1 MRTGLIAKKIG
12 MTRLYMADGT
22 HVPVTVLSL
31 KDCQVV
37 ANQTEA
43 KNGYNSVTLGAGEAK
58 LKNTNKAQKEV
69 YAKIKVSPKM
79 KQKEFRVSESNMV
92 AIGAELSANHF
103 IVGQYVDVTGVT
115 IGKGFAG
122 AMKRHNFGGLRA
134 SHGVSVS
141 HRSHGSTGNSQDPG
155 RVFKGKKMAGHMGDR
170 QRTIQNLQVVAVD
183 EDRGLIFIKGGLPGS
198 KGKWISIK
206 DSVKKAVPNDV
217 PLPAGLKGS
226 AVNIE
231 KGKSVETELASSNE
245 DVVVKPDEIKVENKE
260 AKTESV
266 SNVKDD
272 VKSDNN
278 VDENKEKEI

>member
-1 MRTGLIAKKIG
+1 MRTGIITKKIG

-37 ANQTEA
+37 ANQT
-43 KNGYNSVTLGAGEAK
+43 KDRNGYNSVTLGSEEAK
-58 LKNTNKAQKEV
+58 LKNTNKAQREV
-69 YAKIKVSPKM
+69 YSKIKVTPKK
-79 KQKEFRVSESNMV
+79 KQKEFRVSESNMI
-92 AIGAELSANHF
+92 AIGAEITAKHF
-103 IVGQYVDVTGVT
+103 VVGQYVDATGIT

-170 QRTIQNLQVVAVD
+170 QRTIQNLQVVAAD

-198 KGKWISIK
+198 KGSWISLK
-206 DSVKKAVPNDV
+206 DAVKKAVPNDV
-217 PLPAGLKGS
+217 PYPAGLKDTLLSSDDKDVKIEEISTKEEVS
-226 AVNIE
+226 AVEAEASESKIE
-231 KGKSVETELASSNE
+231 AVA
-245 DVVVKPDEIKVENKE
+245 
-260 AKTESV
+260 
-266 SNVKDD
+266 NVKEETL
-272 VKSDNN
+272 SDNN
-278 VDENKEKEI
+278 QIDDNNEKEN

>member
-1 MRTGLIAKKIG
+1 MRTGIITKKIG

-37 ANQTEA
+37 ANQT
-43 KNGYNSVTLGAGEAK
+43 KDRNGYNSVTLGSEEAK
-58 LKNTNKAQKEV
+58 LKNTNKAQREV
-69 YAKIKVSPKM
+69 YSKIKVTPKK
-79 KQKEFRVSESNMV
+79 KQKEFRVSESNMI
-92 AIGAELSANHF
+92 AIGAEITANHF
-103 IVGQYVDVTGVT
+103 VVGQYVDATGIT

-170 QRTIQNLQVVAVD
+170 QRTIQNLQVVAAD

-198 KGKWISIK
+198 KGSWISLK
-206 DSVKKAVPNDV
+206 DAVKKAVPNDV
-217 PLPAGLKGS
+217 PYPAGLKDTLLSSDNKDVKIEEVS
-226 AVNIE
+226 AME
-231 KGKSVETELASSNE
+231 AEASES
-245 DVVVKPDEIKVENKE
+245 KVE
-260 AKTESV
+260 AV
-266 SNVKDD
+266 ANVKEETL
-272 VKSDNN
+272 SDNN
-278 VDENKEKEI
+278 QIDNNSEKEN

>member
-1 MRTGLIAKKIG
+1 MRTGIITKKIG

-37 ANQTEA
+37 ANQT
-43 KNGYNSVTLGAGEAK
+43 KDRNGYNSVTLGSEEAK
-58 LKNTNKAQKEV
+58 LKNTNKAQREV
-69 YAKIKVSPKM
+69 YSKIKVTPKK
-79 KQKEFRVSESNMV
+79 KQKEFRVSETNMI
-92 AIGAELSANHF
+92 AIGAEINTNHF
-103 IVGQYVDVTGVT
+103 AVGQYVDATGIT

-170 QRTIQNLQVVAVD
+170 QRTIQNLQVVAAD

-198 KGKWISIK
+198 KGSWISLK
-206 DSVKKAVPNDV
+206 DAVKKAVPNDV
-217 PLPAGLKGS
+217 PYPAGLKDTLLSSDNKDVKIEEISTKEEVS
-226 AVNIE
+226 AVE
-231 KGKSVETELASSNE
+231 AEASES
-245 DVVVKPDEIKVENKE
+245 KVE
-260 AKTESV
+260 AV
-266 SNVKDD
+266 ANVKEETL
-272 VKSDNN
+272 SDNN
-278 VDENKEKEI
+278 QIDNNSEKEN